1 MMVRWYN
8 IKKVDVLGFST
19 AYYTVYNPL
28 QNSISCCFYYPCNTI
43 MYTAQKHVGNC
54 SYSQYDKWV
63 RFVRPFYYSIILQCT
78 ANFTNTKFS
87 NFTCLHFQ
95 KIILRNNNVFFVNIV
110 PRVPHTYLQKSA
122 TCQGYILIV
131 ASNYIPTKNGYC
143 FLPQILDDRVSI
155 L

>member
-1 MMVRWYN
+1 MVRWYN
-8 IKKVDVLGFST
+8 TKKVDVLGFST

-63 RFVRPFYYSIILQCT
+63 RFVRRPFYYSIILYSVLLISQT
-78 ANFTNTKFS
+78 RSLVT
-87 NFTCLHFQ
+87 LHIYTFKKPFC
-95 KIILRNNNVFFVNIV
+95 KITMFFVNIV
-110 PRVPHTYLQKSA
+110 PRVPLMYLQKS
-122 TCQGYILIV
+122 TTYQGYILIV
-131 ASNYIPTKNGYC
+131 ASNYIPAKNGDC